1 MNYRIRDY
9 RNRIADTL
17 LKDKLEAI
25 GAVLIQGPKWCG
37 KTTTALQ
44 FANSVIFLQDP
55 QVGSQALLAAEVNPS
70 LLLEGDTP
78 RLIDEWQLAPQLW
91 DAVRHEVDMRNMFGQ
106 FIMTGSTTPVENMA
120 HRHSGTGRISKLMM
134 RPMTLMESG
143 DSNAQ
148 ISLKDLFQE
157 KKTVQ
162 GISSQSIENIA
173 YLICRGG
180 WPKAIG
186 LPERIALQQ
195 SIDYVDSTIDSHLV
209 SYDGVQRNPERV
221 RSLLRSYARFIA
233 TDTKISSIHKD
244 IVANYATLSYETTT
258 SYITTL
264 KQLFVIE
271 DLPAWNPKLRSK
283 TAIRSSDVHH
293 YVDPS
298 IATAALGASPADLL
312 NDLETMGLLFESL
325 CVRDL
330 RVYAQLLDGT
340 LYHYRD
346 KSNLECDIVIHLRN
360 GTYGLVEV
368 KLGGTHIDIAADHLK
383 KLAEKIDTSY
393 MQKPAFLM
401 VLTAGQYAYT
411 RPDGIHVVPLA
422 CLGP

>member
-1 MNYRIRDY
+1 MEYRIANYRS
-9 RNRIADTL
+9 RIADTL
-17 LKDKLEAI
+17 LKDKLEAT

-55 QVGSQALLAAEVNPS
+55 QIGRQALLAADVNPS

-91 DAVRHEVDMRNMFGQ
+91 DAVRHEVDMRNLFGQ
-106 FIMTGSTTPVENMA
+106 FILTGSTTPLDNMT
-120 HRHSGTGRISKLMM
+120 HRHSGTGRISKLLM
-134 RPMTLMESG
+134 RPMTLMESR
-143 DSNAQ
+143 DSSAQ
-148 ISLKDLFQE
+148 ISLKDLFQG
-157 KKTVQ
+157 KKDVQ
-162 GISSQSIENIA
+162 AVSTTSLEDIA
-173 YLICRGG
+173 FLICRGG
-180 WPKAIG
+180 WPKAVG
-186 LPERIALQQ
+186 LPEKIALQQ
-195 SIDYVDSTIDSHLV
+195 AINYVDSTIDSYLV

-233 TDTKISSIHKD
+233 TDAKVTRIHQD
-244 IVANYATLSYETTT
+244 IVANDASLSYETTA
-258 SYITTL
+258 SYINAL

-271 DLPAWNPKLRSK
+271 DLPAWSPKLRSK
-283 TAIRSSDVHH
+283 SAIRSSDVHH

-298 IATAALGASPADLL
+298 IASVALGASPADLL

-330 RVYAQLLDGT
+330 RVYSQLLDGM

-346 KSNLECDIVIHLRN
+346 KSNLECDAVIHLRD
-360 GTYGLVEV
+360 GSYALVEV
-368 KLGGTHIDIAADHLK
+368 KLGGAQIDAAATNLK
-383 KLAEKIDTSY
+383 KLANKIDPSQ
-393 MQKPAFLM
+393 MKRPAFLM
-401 VLTAGQYAYT
+401 VLTAGQYAY
-411 RPDGIHVVPLA
+411 RRDDGIYVVPLA

>member
-1 MNYRIRDY
+1 M
-9 RNRIADTL
+9 
-17 LKDKLEAI
+17 
-25 GAVLIQGPKWCG
+25 
-37 KTTTALQ
+37 Q

-70 LLLEGDTP
+70 LLLKGDTP

-91 DAVRHEVDMRNMFGQ
+91 DAVCHEVDMRNMFGQ
-106 FIMTGSTTPVENMA
+106 FILTGSTTPVENMA

-148 ISLKDLFQE
+148 ISLKGLF
-157 KKTVQ
+157 KKEAQVQ
-162 GISSQSIENIA
+162 GVSNQSIEEVA
-173 YLICRGG
+173 FLICRGG
-180 WPKAIG
+180 WPKAID
-186 LPERIALQQ
+186 LPERVALQQ
-195 SIDYVDSTIDSHLV
+195 AIDYVDSTVDSHLV

-221 RSLLRSYARFIA
+221 RGLLKSYARYIA
-233 TDTKISSIHKD
+233 TDTKISNIHKD
-244 IVANYATLSYETTT
+244 IVANETTLSYETTI
-258 SYITTL
+258 SYIIAL

-283 TAIRSSDVHH
+283 TAIRSGDVHH

-298 IATAALGASPADLL
+298 IATAVLGASPADLM
-312 NDLETMGLLFESL
+312 NDLETMGLLLESL

-330 RVYAQLLDGT
+330 RVYAQLIDGT

-346 KSNLECDIVIHLRN
+346 KNNLECDIVIHLRN

-368 KLGGTHIDIAADHLK
+368 KLGGSHIDIAANHLK
-383 KLAEKIDTSY
+383 KLANKIDTAY
-393 MQKPAFLM
+393 MQKPVFLM